1 MTRYN
6 QGQFRPNNS
15 EKYVGSYPITFR
27 SAWELTFMNL
37 CDNHPNII
45 QWASESIKIPY
56 QHPETTRIHTYIPDF
71 FIIYLDKNGTTH
83 GELIEIKPLSQS
95 IDEAVRTKRDAR
107 ALMINKAKWAAANDW
122 CRRNGLKFRV
132 MTENQLYRKASGR

>member
-1 MTRYN
+1 MARYN
-6 QGQFRPNNS
+6 QGQFRPKNS
-15 EKYVGSYPITFR
+15 DKYIGSHPITYR

-45 QWASESIKIPY
+45 QWASESIQIKY
-56 QHPETTRIHTYIPDF
+56 QHPETTRWHTYIPDF
-71 FIIYLDKNGTTH
+71 FIVYIDKNGNTH

-95 IDEAVRTKRDAR
+95 LDEAVRTKRDAR
-107 ALMINKAKWAAANDW
+107 TLAVNKAKWAAANDW

-132 MTENQLYRKASGR
+132 MTEQQLYKSAPGR